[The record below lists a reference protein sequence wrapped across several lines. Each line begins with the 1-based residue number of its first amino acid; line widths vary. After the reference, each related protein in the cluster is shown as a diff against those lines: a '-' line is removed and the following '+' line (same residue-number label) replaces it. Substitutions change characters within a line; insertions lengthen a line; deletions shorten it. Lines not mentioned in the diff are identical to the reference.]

1 MTLSAGTPAEG
12 NRVPLCGISGTFG
25 ELLAYWVVVD
35 LTPDFNSYGQR
46 NGDDGWTS
54 QPRLLESG

>member
-1 MTLSAGTPAEG
+1 M
-12 NRVPLCGISGTFG
+12 RHQRTFG